1 MEKIKIADT
10 TKSKIA
16 EETNNIARPNFDKE
30 HFVKEALANA
40 KDGDMCEIQ
49 RHLLRDKPKLLRYMQ
64 KNKDKEWC
72 EQYYDFYG
80 NTHPK
85 YGGTLTDLFTLP
97 VGQKFYVANGCYDAT
112 IIVDE
117 DGDKCVLTCCTCFKL
132 TKDNHSM
139 YIK

>member
-1 MEKIKIADT
+1 MENIKIKDT
-10 TKSKIA
+10 TKSKMA
-16 EETNNIARPNFDKE
+16 KKTNNIACTNFDKE
-30 HFVKEALANA
+30 QFVKEAVANT
-40 KDGDMCEIQ
+40 KDEDIQ
-49 RHLLRDKPKLLRYMQ
+49 KIQQHLLKYKPKLLRYMQ

-72 EQYYDFYG
+72 EQYHDFYG
-80 NTHPK
+80 NTSPE

-97 VGQKFYVANGCYDAT
+97 VGQKFYVTNGCYDAT

-117 DGDKCVLTCCTCFKL
+117 HGDKCVLTCCTCFKL